1 MQQNS
6 FRGWVQLV
14 VEDDVRVGK
23 GVDRKR
29 SRRRRRVVVLVNGVG
44 GDMVDEGG
52 RGQWRAGGQL
62 GRIG

>member
-1 MQQNS
+1 M
-6 FRGWVQLV
+6 QLV